1 MPRFNMRRALVMG
14 LLLAVFT
21 LGLAACGRGEAKPTP
36 PATPLPRGASLIVTP
51 TAVEPGGNI
60 EILGAGFLPEE
71 ALSIELVGAL
81 QDSNITLATGVMAN
95 SSGAFTTVAPISP
108 NSSAG
113 VFTLRVSGSQGS
125 LVTTPLVIVK
135 VSK

>member
-1 MPRFNMRRALVMG
+1 MPRSNLRRTLVI
-14 LLLAVFT
+14 AVSLSLIVFS
-21 LGLAACGRGEAKPTP
+21 LAACGGGEAKPTP

-81 QDSNITLATGVMAN
+81 QDGNITLATGVMAN
-95 SSGAFTTVAPISP
+95 SSGAFTTVTPISP
-108 NSSAG
+108 NSSIG
-113 VFTLRVSGSQGS
+113 VFTLRVLGSQGS
-125 LVTTPLVIVK
+125 LVTMPLVIVK